1 MEGESHEKFGAAGVV
16 TCEVFK
22 LLKIMT
28 SLEPNTRSP
37 ARRPHPCPVC
47 NSDSSNV
54 VYKPRVVEN
63 DPAKLYGAASGLPGT
78 QYLVRCSS
86 CAMIFENPRFEDRV
100 ILKAYMESHEPEHDS
115 QYQMRVRSFLSAL
128 HKHAT
133 YLPPKG
139 SRVLDIGTAG
149 GAFLEAAEKFGYDAH
164 GLEPSAD
171 LVQRGKSRGLQIQ
184 QGTIELHTFQ
194 PHSFDLVC
202 LWDVIEHLPDPLNAL
217 REAKKLLKPG
227 GVLLINFPD
236 IGTWQAKLAGARF
249 WWIISVHLHH
259 FTRRS
264 LAHLCEKA
272 GFKVFRATRYWQ
284 ILEFGYL
291 ESLAVHY
298 KIPLAA
304 TIQKLT
310 PAWIQKIPIPY
321 YASQT
326 TSLARVVS

>member
-1 MEGESHEKFGAAGVV
+1 
-16 TCEVFK
+16 
-22 LLKIMT
+22 MT
-28 SLEPNTRSP
+28 IPEPHSLSP
-37 ARRPHPCPVC
+37 QRQAHPCPVC
-47 NSDSSNV
+47 DSNSNHVLYS
-54 VYKPRVVEN
+54 PRVIEN
-63 DPAKLYGAASGLPGT
+63 DPSKLYGAASGLPGT

-86 CAMIFENPRFEDRV
+86 CTMIYENPRFDDVV
-100 ILKAYMESHEPEHDS
+100 ILTAYMNSQEPDHDS
-115 QYQMRVRSFLSAL
+115 QYPMRVRSFLSAL
-128 HKHAT
+128 RKHAT
-133 YLPPKG
+133 HLPPKG

-149 GAFLEAAEKFGYDAH
+149 GAFLEAAEKFGFQAF

-171 LVQRGKSRGLQIQ
+171 LVQRGQKRGLQIQ
-184 QGTIELHTFQ
+184 QGTIEKHTFA
-194 PHSFDLVC
+194 PHSFDMVC

-217 REAKKLLKPG
+217 REAKKLLKPD

-236 IGTWQAKLAGARF
+236 IGTWQAKMAGDRF

-259 FTRRS
+259 FTRSS
-264 LAHLCEKA
+264 LARLCERA

-304 TIQKLT
+304 TIKKLT
-310 PAWIQKIPIPY
+310 PSWIQKLPIPY

-326 TSLARVVS
+326 TSLARVIQ